1 MNHTYTPQ
9 QIALFDRVSSPDC
22 PSLAVVARAGSG
34 KTFSLQ
40 QCARRIK
47 GSGIA
52 TSFSTSTVKE
62 LGEKM
67 PSSFPAATMHSI
79 GFRALRGANPSTKL
93 DSSKTYSLTRDFF
106 NLNEDLDKRDFSS
119 VMKLVSLAKT
129 FGIAPD
135 RSTALLPDEPSSWED
150 LADQFDL
157 TYSPAIQWAARD
169 ILLQS
174 NKLALQPKTPII
186 DFDDML
192 YIALLWPHHFPYYG
206 NIISDESQ
214 DLNSLQHLMLRRLL
228 RPGGRIIA
236 AGDDRQAIYAFRG
249 ALSDSFP
256 ALERRFD
263 MVPMPLTVSFRCPV
277 VGVHEAQRYVPD
289 IEAAP
294 GALEGQIFTHNDLAL
309 TDVPPVVLCRNNA
322 PLVTLALRL
331 LVSGRTAEVAG
342 KDIGKGLITLTKRI
356 TKRNLKSPVFLDRLH
371 KWAERE
377 IKRKPRSRPRVNDK
391 VAALTALATE
401 YQDLNAI
408 RHHLGK
414 LYPDPKSKNY
424 RPAQVQLSTI
434 HRAKGKE
441 WPEILFLDPQLL
453 PSKWAEQEWERT
465 QEDNLAYVGVTR
477 FQETMHYADSK
488 GIY

>member
-1 MNHTYTPQ
+1 
-9 QIALFDRVSSPDC
+9 
-22 PSLAVVARAGSG
+22 
-34 KTFSLQ
+34 
-40 QCARRIK
+40 
-47 GSGIA
+47 
-52 TSFSTSTVKE
+52 
-62 LGEKM
+62 
-67 PSSFPAATMHSI
+67 
-79 GFRALRGANPSTKL
+79 
-93 DSSKTYSLTRDFF
+93 
-106 NLNEDLDKRDFSS
+106 
-119 VMKLVSLAKT
+119 MKLVSLAKT

-135 RSTALLPDEPSSWED
+135 RATALLPDEPSSWED
-150 LADQFDL
+150 LAYQFDL

-356 TKRNLKSPVFLDRLH
+356 TKRNLKSPVFLNRLH